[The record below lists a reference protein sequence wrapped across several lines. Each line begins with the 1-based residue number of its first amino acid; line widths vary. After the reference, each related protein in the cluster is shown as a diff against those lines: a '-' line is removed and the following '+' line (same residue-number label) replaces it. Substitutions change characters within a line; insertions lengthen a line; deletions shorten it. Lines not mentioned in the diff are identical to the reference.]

1 VLQGT
6 FRADATAAD
15 PPDADAGASRVV
27 LAIGYR
33 YWLSRIVLAQ
43 ELN

>member
-1 VLQGT
+1 MPPLPI
-6 FRADATAAD
+6 RR